1 VTLNASL
8 AAAATLVALAFG
20 LSTLDRWQRRRRDH
34 ELAWTISLGFFMV
47 GGLALWWAE
56 SHGWGTATFRL
67 FFLAGAVLNVP
78 WLALGT
84 VYLLA
89 GPTWGNRVRTWLIA
103 LSGLA
108 TGIICFSPTRIPVGG
123 TDLPQGSEIFGVA
136 PRIMAAVGSG
146 VPALVI
152 IVGALWSAYRVARG
166 RVPAFGVGAQRTVSL
181 PKRLA
186 LGNVLIAVGTLV
198 LSASGTIAGRLGKD
212 RAFAVTLL
220 IGVSILFAGFLVASS
235 GTTRRIAAV
244 ATSDT
249 RAA

>member
-1 VTLNASL
+1 
-8 AAAATLVALAFG
+8 
-20 LSTLDRWQRRRRDH
+20 
-34 ELAWTISLGFFMV
+34 MV

-89 GPTWGNRVRTWLIA
+89 GPTWGHRVRTWLIA

-108 TGIICFSPTRIPVGG
+108 TGIICFSPTRISVRGN
-123 TDLPQGSEIFGVA
+123 DLPQGSEIFGVA

-152 IVGALWSAYRVARG
+152 IVGALWSAYRVARS

-212 RAFAVTLL
+212 RAFAITLL

-235 GTTRRIAAV
+235 GTTRHISAV